1 MDLGLGLSSLL
12 RLRRRHLAALPRKES
27 RLAAAKQHG
36 TQAGKRQTRV
46 GRNLQE
52 EEESWEEGALKTGRK
67 DLPRHEGERVC
78 EVEQEI
84 GGRGEAGS
92 RGRRPAAGRGGR
104 LPGRVGGAGAA
115 AGVGSSQTTAQVR
128 AAGALSTAPGASVGG
143 GGA

>member
-1 MDLGLGLSSLL
+1 M
-12 RLRRRHLAALPRKES
+12 
-27 RLAAAKQHG
+27 
-36 TQAGKRQTRV
+36 

-78 EVEQEI
+78 EVEQEV

-92 RGRRPAAGRGGR
+92 RGRGPAEGRGGR
-104 LPGRVGGAGAA
+104 LPGRAGGAGAA

-143 GGA
+143 GGGA